1 MIRALAWIVVL
12 LWGIDTFGIAQDRE
26 TPKSHPREN
35 GLWSST
41 QLESARSG
49 IPTLW
54 IASDSTAATGNATTR
69 GWGAVLIDYFDSDR
83 IQIINRAVGGRSFRS
98 YTREGRWGQLLDAM
112 KPGDFVLIEFGHN
125 DGGGAKS
132 PTGRGD
138 VPGTGDETET
148 VIGKDGQEE
157 IVHSFGWYLRT
168 YIRQARSQGATPIV
182 CSTTVRNLWEED
194 RVERG
199 MGQMRE
205 WAEQVA
211 SEEKA
216 LFIDHSNLSAD
227 HYEKIG
233 RAQAS
238 RYHPQDH
245 THTNVEGAIANAE
258 SLIAGL
264 RAHDEH
270 GLLGYLN
277 DRGRSIQP
285 IAKQPHWRT
294 FQPTRKPPSADATN
308 QDSSAKEQE
317 SKDYGVDRKGRKLRY
332 PPGVEPGMPHASY
345 NPSLPTLWLIGDS
358 TVKEGRDNGLNGGR
372 WGWGHE
378 LDRYFDGSKIN
389 IENQALGG
397 TSSRSFQTEGWWSSV
412 LEMIRPGDGVLIQFG
427 HNDGGIRSNTP
438 RIKARGTLPGIG
450 DDTLSMEIAT
460 GTSEVV
466 HSYGWYLRK
475 YIDDIRKAGATPI
488 VCSPIP
494 RNRWKEGK
502 VERESNEG
510 YAQWARQ
517 VAQATSTPFLDLHH
531 AIADTMDAM
540 GEDFA
545 KQALFRSD
553 DATHTNL
560 LGAQIN
566 ARCVVIELQGHSQ
579 LQDWKRFLS
588 TSAPMTQP

>member
-1 MIRALAWIVVL
+1 
-12 LWGIDTFGIAQDRE
+12 
-26 TPKSHPREN
+26 
-35 GLWSST
+35 
-41 QLESARSG
+41 
-49 IPTLW
+49 
-54 IASDSTAATGNATTR
+54 
-69 GWGAVLIDYFDSDR
+69 
-83 IQIINRAVGGRSFRS
+83 
-98 YTREGRWGQLLDAM
+98 
-112 KPGDFVLIEFGHN
+112 
-125 DGGGAKS
+125 
-132 PTGRGD
+132 
-138 VPGTGDETET
+138 
-148 VIGKDGQEE
+148 
-157 IVHSFGWYLRT
+157 
-168 YIRQARSQGATPIV
+168 
-182 CSTTVRNLWEED
+182 
-194 RVERG
+194 

-264 RAHDEH
+264 RAHDEL

-277 DRGRSIQP
+277 DRGRSVQP

-294 FQPTRKPPSADATN
+294 FQPTRKPPSADATS

-475 YIDDIRKAGATPI
+475 YIDDIRKAGATPLCVHRSRAI
-488 VCSPIP
+488 DGRKARSNAKATKAMPNGLAKSLKQHRLPFWICIMRSLIPWMRWAKTSPSMPCFALTMQRIP
-494 RNRWKEGK
+494 
-502 VERESNEG
+502 
-510 YAQWARQ
+510 
-517 VAQATSTPFLDLHH
+517 
-531 AIADTMDAM
+531 I
-540 GEDFA
+540 
-545 KQALFRSD
+545 
-553 DATHTNL
+553 
-560 LGAQIN
+560 
-566 ARCVVIELQGHSQ
+566 C
-579 LQDWKRFLS
+579 
-588 TSAPMTQP
+588 